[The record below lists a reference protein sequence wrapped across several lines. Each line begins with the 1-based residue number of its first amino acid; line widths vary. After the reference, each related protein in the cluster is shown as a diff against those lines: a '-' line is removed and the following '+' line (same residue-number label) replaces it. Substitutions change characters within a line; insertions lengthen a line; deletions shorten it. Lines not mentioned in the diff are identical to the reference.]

1 MDLKLSRNGSFPYGR
16 ALAIVSLVLAI
27 GFALSAGP
35 ASAQTGS
42 RVVLFVVDTST
53 SMYGQR
59 LADTKSALMGANP
72 VLPGADVGVRSFGG
86 PCGDAGIERLA
97 IAPFDQPSFNSAVDS
112 LAVGDPGTPTPAALE
127 AAGAALPR
135 GGDRTIVLMSDGE
148 SSCGDPCPT
157 AEALK
162 HRVGARFRIDTV
174 GFHTP
179 DQAESELAC
188 IARATGGTYVSV
200 SDTAGL
206 DAALAQASAA
216 RVTSLSVLPRRFAAA
231 LGGTTVGTVTPR
243 TGASIRY
250 AVSKSAQVRFTVM
263 QARVGRKVRGHCRR
277 PTLRNRRAAR
287 CTRYVRLR
295 GQIVLDA
302 VEGENRFGFTGRWGG
317 KTLRPGSYK
326 LIARAMDTG
335 GILGAPK
342 VAVFRIMPR

>member
-1 MDLKLSRNGSFPYGR
+1 MDLKLSRNASLSYGR

-27 GFALSAGP
+27 GFAMSAGR
-35 ASAQTGS
+35 ASAQTGP
-42 RVVLFVVDTST
+42 RVILFVVDTST
-53 SMYGQR
+53 SMEGQR
-59 LADTKSALMGANP
+59 LTDTKSALMGTSP
-72 VLPGADVGVRSFGG
+72 VLPGDDVGVRSFGG
-86 PCGDAGIERLA
+86 PCGNPGIERLA
-97 IAPFDQPSFNSAVDS
+97 IAPFDQSSFNSAVDS

-127 AAGAALPR
+127 AIGAALPPR
-135 GGDRTIVLMSDGE
+135 GDRTIVLMSDGE

-162 HRVGARFRIDTV
+162 RRLGASFRIDTV

-188 IARATGGTYVSV
+188 IARATGGIYVSV

-216 RVTSLSVLPRRFAAA
+216 RVTSLTLLPGGFVAA
-231 LGGTTVGTVTPR
+231 LRGATVGTVTPR
-243 TGASIRY
+243 TGASVRY
-250 AVSKSAQVRFTVM
+250 AVSKSAQVRFRVT
-263 QARVGRKVRGHCRR
+263 QARVGRKVRGHCHR
-277 PTLRNRRAAR
+277 PTLRNRRAAH

-295 GQIVLDA
+295 GEIVLDA
-302 VEGENRFGFTGRWGG
+302 VEGENRFGFTGRWAG
-317 KTLRPGSYK
+317 KTLRPGRYK